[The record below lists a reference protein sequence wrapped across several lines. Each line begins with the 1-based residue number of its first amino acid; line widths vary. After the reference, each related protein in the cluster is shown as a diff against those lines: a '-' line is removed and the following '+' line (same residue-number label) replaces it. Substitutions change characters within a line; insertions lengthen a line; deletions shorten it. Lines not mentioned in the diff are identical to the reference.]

1 MKRCLASFLALTPSA
16 ILAMPVTA
24 AAADCGVLAHE
35 VETLGKRERLDLCE
49 RYRGQVLLIV
59 NTASQCGFTPQFAG
73 LERLYARYQKQGFVV
88 LGAPSGDFGGQEF
101 KNAART
107 EQVCRVNYGV
117 SFPMLS
123 KLHAGPKTPH
133 PFSGISLR
141 PPGAIRGG
149 TSISTSWGVMGRCSP
164 ISPAPWTRK
173 LRPSRRPC
181 SRPWRPPW
189 PCRARP
195 SAGRSGDSPGR
206 RRPRRGAP

>member
-1 MKRCLASFLALTPSA
+1 MKRCLASFLALTLSA

-73 LERLYARYQKQGFVV
+73 LERLYARYQNRAFVV

-107 EQVCRVNYGV
+107 GAGV
-117 SFPMLS
+117 S
-123 KLHAGPKTPH
+123 G
-133 PFSGISLR
+133 
-141 PPGAIRGG
+141 
-149 TSISTSWGVMGRCSP
+149 
-164 ISPAPWTRK
+164 K
-173 LRPSRRPC
+173 LR
-181 SRPWRPPW
+181 
-189 PCRARP
+189 
-195 SAGRSGDSPGR
+195 G
-206 RRPRRGAP
+206 

>member
-1 MKRCLASFLALTPSA
+1 MKRCLASFLALALSA
-16 ILAMPVTA
+16 VLAMPLTA

-73 LERLYARYQKQGFVV
+73 LERLYARYREQGFVV

-101 KNAART
+101 KSADRT

-133 PFSGISLR
+133 PLFRALAEAAGR
-141 PPGAIRGG
+141 YPG
-149 TSISTSWGVMGRCSP
+149 WNFHKYLVGRDGQVL
-164 ISPAPWTRK
+164 ADF
-173 LRPSRRPC
+173 
-181 SRPWRPPW
+181 
-189 PCRARP
+189 P
-195 SAGRSGDSPGR
+195 SAMDPEA
-206 RRPRRGAP
+206 PALEAAVQQALAAPVAFQGAP